1 MKVQDYYRSGY
12 KFYTSLSGG
21 GIKRAMRT
29 IKVVTAIFLILTIVL
44 SFTACFSLDDITN
57 ALFDI
62 EKLTFCFDYNELSQD
77 VERSEIVYTE
87 EYYINGFGEI
97 TVITELDYQT
107 TLMLIEDFSKIQY
120 NYVLGDP
127 PVMVGYCIRLWYKD
141 GHYEIYDDNGTSV
154 KIAWCKGDSN
164 REKFYKLIEKYK

>member
-1 MKVQDYYRSGY
+1 MKKEKRILIIVSLLLTLMLT
-12 KFYTSLSGG
+12 FTS
-21 GIKRAMRT
+21 
-29 IKVVTAIFLILTIVL
+29 
-44 SFTACFSLDDITN
+44 CFSLDDITN

-120 NYVLGDP
+120 IYVLGDP

-164 REKFYKLIEKYK
+164 REKFDKLIEKYKDQ